1 MPDSGNGRR
10 VDPVGP
16 PAKAEGALLGLA
28 AGDALGWP
36 QEMRRSG
43 TSPRIEFQTWTR
55 RGGGRFRPYEEIID
69 AGAYSDDTQLALA
82 VARSRTSHDTDW
94 WKAFATV
101 ELPLWTLYERGGGGA
116 TKRAARAWIDG
127 GPPWKVA
134 KRDAVRRYFDAGGN
148 GVAMRVL
155 PHALFLAGSDDPNG
169 LVREVVFDGS
179 ATHGHPRALV
189 GAAAYA
195 YAAWS
200 LARRTGTLGFGE
212 LLDLLLDESSTWG
225 TFPRSDR
232 GGGTWLTAAE
242 GVTDGYERIWS
253 QTVGEMRRLL
263 EVARRGVRAGALA
276 DDHAVLAELG
286 CFGSS
291 KGSGAVTAAAAAYLV
306 ARHAAQPRQG
316 VVRAAFE
323 SGADTD
329 TLAAMTGG
337 LMGCLAGTEWIP
349 SPWLDVQDAGYLRR
363 MAGRLA
369 AGPDGADRRAVPA
382 RPDLQ
387 AILSELA
394 RNRDGDVGDVLLGDG
409 MRAQAEALT
418 DPRAIAKSIAV
429 RAWRLRTADGQ
440 TLYVTK
446 VDARPGRSRAERPRG
461 RENPVRNPST
471 ATGPPGTVTTAGAVN
486 TAPGSDMQPAEALY
500 TAFCRQLR
508 HVLQMREMT
517 PKEIATA
524 LGLVSGQVGAWLERA
539 ENEREV
545 SRVSRRPVRFALPRK
560 SLL

>member
-1 MPDSGNGRR
+1 M
-10 VDPVGP
+10 V
-16 PAKAEGALLGLA
+16 AIKAEGAFLAFA

-36 QEMRRSG
+36 QEVGRSG
-43 TSPRIEFQTWTR
+43 GSRTVETAPHVEFKAWTR
-55 RGGGRFRPYEEIID
+55 RNTGRRRPYEEVVD
-69 AGAYSDDTQLALA
+69 AGDYSDDTQLLLA
-82 VARSRTSHDTDW
+82 VARSRTSHGADW

-148 GVAMRVL
+148 GVAVRVL

-232 GGGTWLTAAE
+232 GGGTWLAAAE

-253 QTVGEMRRLL
+253 QTVGEMRTLL

-276 DDHAVLAELG
+276 DDHAVLAKLG

-316 VVRAAFE
+316 IVRAAFE

-337 LMGCLAGTEWIP
+337 LAGCLAGVEWIP
-349 SPWLDVQDAGYLRR
+349 RPWLDVQDAGYLRR

-387 AILSELA
+387 AVLSELA
-394 RNRDGDVGDVLLGDG
+394 RNRDGDGGDLVLGDG

-486 TAPGSDMQPAEALY
+486 TAPGSEMQPAEALY

-508 HVLQMREMT
+508 HVLQMRELT
-517 PKEIATA
+517 PREIATA
-524 LGLVSGQVGAWLERA
+524 LGLVSAQVGAWLERA

>member
-1 MPDSGNGRR
+1 MA
-10 VDPVGP
+10 V
-16 PAKAEGALLGLA
+16 KAEGAFLAFA

-36 QEMRRSG
+36 QEVGRSG
-43 TSPRIEFQTWTR
+43 GSRTVETAPHVEFKAWTR
-55 RGGGRFRPYEEIID
+55 RNTGRRRPYEEVVD
-69 AGAYSDDTQLALA
+69 AGAYSDDTQLLLA
-82 VARSRTSHDTDW
+82 VARSRTNHGVDW

-155 PHALFLAGSDDPNG
+155 PHALFLAGSDDPNE

-232 GGGTWLTAAE
+232 GGGTWLAAAE

-253 QTVGEMRRLL
+253 QTVGEMRTLL
-263 EVARRGVRAGALA
+263 EIARRGVRAGALA

-337 LMGCLAGTEWIP
+337 LAGCLAGVEWIP
-349 SPWLDVQDAGYLRR
+349 RPWLDVQDAGYLRR

-394 RNRDGDVGDVLLGDG
+394 RNRDGDVGDLVLGDG

-486 TAPGSDMQPAEALY
+486 TAPGSEMQPAEALY

-517 PKEIATA
+517 PREIATA
-524 LGLVSGQVGAWLERA
+524 LGLVSAQVGAWLERA

>member
-1 MPDSGNGRR
+1 MA
-10 VDPVGP
+10 V
-16 PAKAEGALLGLA
+16 KAEGAFLAFA

-36 QEMRRSG
+36 QEVGRSGGSRTVETAPHVEFKAWMRRSAG
-43 TSPRIEFQTWTR
+43 PH
-55 RGGGRFRPYEEIID
+55 RPYEEVID

-82 VARSRTSHDTDW
+82 VARSRTSHGADW
-94 WKAFATV
+94 WKTFATV

-155 PHALFLAGSDDPNG
+155 PHALFLAGSDDPNQ

-232 GGGTWLTAAE
+232 GGGTWLAAAE

-253 QTVGEMRRLL
+253 QTVGEMRTLL

-337 LMGCLAGTEWIP
+337 LAGCLAGVEWIP
-349 SPWLDVQDAGYLRR
+349 RPWLDVQDAGYLRR

-394 RNRDGDVGDVLLGDG
+394 RNRDGDVGDLVLGDG

-446 VDARPGRSRAERPRG
+446 VDAQPGRSRAERPRG

-486 TAPGSDMQPAEALY
+486 TAPGSEMQPAEALY

-508 HVLQMREMT
+508 HVLRMREMT
-517 PKEIATA
+517 PREIATA
-524 LGLVSGQVGAWLERA
+524 LGLVSAQVGAWLERA

-560 SLL
+560 PLL

>member
-1 MPDSGNGRR
+1 M
-10 VDPVGP
+10 
-16 PAKAEGALLGLA
+16 AIKAEGAFLAFA

-36 QEMRRSG
+36 QEVGRSG
-43 TSPRIEFQTWTR
+43 GSRAVETAPHVEFKAWTR
-55 RGGGRFRPYEEIID
+55 RSAGRRRPYEEVVG

-232 GGGTWLTAAE
+232 GGGTWLAAAE

-253 QTVGEMRRLL
+253 QTVGEMRTLL

-276 DDHAVLAELG
+276 DDHAVLAKLG

-337 LMGCLAGTEWIP
+337 LAGCLAGAEWIP
-349 SPWLDVQDAGYLRR
+349 RPWLDVQDAGYLRR

-394 RNRDGDVGDVLLGDG
+394 RNRDGDGGDLVLGDG
-409 MRAQAEALT
+409 MRARAEALT

-471 ATGPPGTVTTAGAVN
+471 ATGPPGPVTGAVTTAGAVK

-500 TAFCRQLR
+500 TAFRRQLR
-508 HVLQMREMT
+508 HVLRMREMT
-517 PKEIATA
+517 PREIATA

-560 SLL
+560 PLL